1 MFSLFKR
8 TKIGCP
14 FCLHQ
19 DATEL
24 YLSEEERQ
32 AYPLPKI
39 FTGNTKKTRIKVSLN
54 IDWTVIYSCTCCKTS
69 FYTVVSHWTKVT
81 DSQKELLKRWGT
93 TSTEIPQEIAAELA
107 KIGFSN
113 WGNDDEI
120 LPCKI
125 FTRTSEE
132 IDFVTVQ
139 YCDDFPRILCF
150 GDMFVYQKYFF
161 IEDIQ
166 RIEASTFAVSKSIRD
181 ESVSIKE
188 EVEKNFYPTIVA
200 NPAGKEFLFEGMTL
214 FMNHPDAKGSELH
227 LSENKW
233 QKRKQYINDY
243 TPQRQHLLILKKGK
257 KGLK

>member
-1 MFSLFKR
+1 MFSFFSR
-8 TKIGCP
+8 PKIGCP
-14 FCLHQ
+14 FCIEK
-19 DATEL
+19 DAVEL

-32 AYPLPKI
+32 AYPLPKV
-39 FTGNTKKTRIKVSLN
+39 FTENKKKTRIKVSLN
-54 IDWTVIYSCTCCKTS
+54 IDWTIVYSCTCCHTS

-81 DSQKELLKRWGT
+81 EAQKELLKRWGT
-93 TSTEIPQEIAAELA
+93 TSSEIPQEIAAEFE

-113 WGNDDEI
+113 WGNDAI

-125 FTRTSEE
+125 TTKQGEE

-139 YCDDFPRILCF
+139 YCDEFPKILAF
-150 GDMFVYQKYFF
+150 GDMFVYQSYFF

-166 RIEASTFAVSKSIRD
+166 RIDASTFAVSKAIRD
-181 ESVSIKE
+181 ESLSINE
-188 EVEKNFYPTIVA
+188 EVEKNFFPTIVA

-214 FMNHPDAKGSELH
+214 FMNHPDAKGCELH

-243 TPQRQHLLILKKGK
+243 TPQRQNLLILKKGK
-257 KGLK
+257 KGRK